1 LRPAHRRLAYICS
14 DPGIPAD
21 GSKGASVH
29 FREMARALRGH
40 GVRVDPFVA
49 RGGPSPESALPNVRV
64 FPPAKGPDKA
74 QLLLDNAEA
83 MAAAI
88 DDAGPYDAV
97 YERLSLFGTAGR
109 DVARLASIPFVVE
122 VNAPLWEEAARFRGL
137 DNPNQALAVC
147 RDVLLSA
154 DIVLSVSTEL
164 ARVLA
169 GIGVPASRIR
179 VMTNGV
185 HLGAFDRATP
195 IAPPH
200 VLQDAPML
208 LFSGS
213 LKEWHGL
220 EFLFDALEAYR
231 ERRTVTLRVVGDG
244 PLGERV
250 RSEARRRPDLV
261 FADGAVPHEQ
271 IPGLLLGA
279 DILVAPYT
287 GSSPAYFSPLKLVEA
302 IAARRPILASR
313 VPPVLEAV
321 AGVPN
326 VALFQPDDIED
337 FGTALDSLL
346 DRATTSWS
354 LADERLREGC
364 CWTAKAREVLS
375 LLDGLEPANAKE
387 AACG

>member
-1 LRPAHRRLAYICS
+1 VKPLSRRLAYICS

-49 RGGPSPESALPNVRV
+49 RGGPSPSSAFPGVRV

-74 QLLLDNAEA
+74 QALLDNAEA

-88 DDAGPYDAV
+88 DGAGSYDAV

-109 DVARLASIPFVVE
+109 EVARLASIPFIVE

-137 DNPNQALAVC
+137 DNPDHALSVC
-147 RDVLLSA
+147 REVLLSA
-154 DIVLSVSTEL
+154 DIVLAVSTEL
-164 ARVLA
+164 ARVLI
-169 GIGVPASRIR
+169 GIGVPASRVR

-185 HLGAFDRATP
+185 HLEAFDEATP
-195 IAPPH
+195 IAPPR
-200 VLQDAPML
+200 VLKDAPML

-271 IPGLLLGA
+271 VPGLLLGA

-287 GSSPAYFSPLKLVEA
+287 GASPKYFSPLKLVEA

-326 VALFQPDDIED
+326 VALFRPDDVDD
-337 FGTALDSLL
+337 FGRALDTLL
-346 DRATTSWS
+346 DRKPTGWS
-354 LADERLREGC
+354 DRHENLRSGC
-364 CWTAKAREVLS
+364 CWTAKAREVLR
-375 LLDGLEPANAKE
+375 LLDNLDSVAERAE
-387 AACG
+387 AAC